1 MIREAVDSASPA
13 LWVVGLS
20 HGLLVAAV
28 LGEAAWRGIAE
39 GWSGV
44 RRIPVVASMAA
55 GAVVVG
61 AVVTRLYV
69 ALWPVLAGWAPAPL
83 RGVWDGHPLLGALG
97 AFVAWDLAGYWY
109 HRIGH
114 RTRLG
119 WASHQVHHTG
129 DRYDLTLAWRQSWLP
144 LHAVVI
150 FPLLA
155 LGGFRLEPLVVC
167 AAVSNLWQAL
177 VHTAAPVR
185 LPSWVVATLTTPVTH
200 RRHHAVEHG
209 GATAAVNLAPV
220 LTLWD
225 RLGGT
230 WDPRPVAEGIGY
242 GIEAR
247 RDVGSAVSLELA
259 GWRELL
265 SAPSPAGSDPP
276 RRARPA
282 ARR

>member
-1 MIREAVDSASPA
+1 MIRDAIASASPA
-13 LWVVGLS
+13 SWVVGMS

-28 LGEAAWRGIAE
+28 LGEAAWRGVTD
-39 GWSGV
+39 GWSRV
-44 RRIPVVASMAA
+44 RRLPVVAVMAA
-55 GAVVVG
+55 GAVLVG
-61 AVVTRLYV
+61 VGVTRLYG
-69 ALWPVLAGWAPAPL
+69 ALWPVLGRWAPASL
-83 RGVWDGHPLLGALG
+83 AGVWDRLPVLGAVA

-129 DRYDLTLAWRQSWLP
+129 DHYDLSLAWRQSWLP
-144 LHAVVI
+144 LHAVAI
-150 FPLLA
+150 FPVLA
-155 LGGFRLEPLVVC
+155 LAGLRLEPLVVC

-185 LPSWVVATLTTPVTH
+185 LPSWVEATLTTPATH
-200 RRHHAVEHG
+200 RRHHAVGDG
-209 GATAAVNLAPV
+209 GATTAVNLAPV

-230 WDPRPVAEGIGY
+230 WDPRPVPEHTEY

-247 RDVGSAVSLELA
+247 RDVGSAASLELA

-265 SAPSPAGSDPP
+265 SPAVTAGSGRP
-276 RRARPA
+276 RTARPA
-282 ARR
+282 TTR